1 MFEITD
7 KVAVVV
13 GASSGLGAD
22 AAMAYAQAGA
32 KVALLARRKNKL
44 DKLVADL
51 TGQGYDA
58 ISVTCDVTDEESVKE
73 AIATVIGHYGRIDI
87 LLNNAGVATSGG
99 VTNLK
104 REDWDWA
111 MATNLTGQ
119 YLVCKYVIPHMLE
132 QNYGKVV
139 NVASVNAKVAD
150 KEDVFIRHAYNA
162 SKAGVLGLTEGMAA
176 SYARYNITV
185 NAVGPGLFESE
196 MTEDTLMKSEAFMN
210 EYNRLTPANRP
221 GARGEL
227 NGTILYLSSDASS
240 YVTGQN
246 IYVDGGFSIV

>member
-7 KVAVVV
+7 KIAVVV

-22 AAMAYAQAGA
+22 AAIAYADAGA
-32 KVALLARRKNKL
+32 KVALLARRKAKL
-44 DKLVADL
+44 DHVVKEIQDK
-51 TGQGYDA
+51 GHEA
-58 ISVTCDVTDEESVKE
+58 IAVTCDVTDEENVKK
-73 AIATVIGHYGRIDI
+73 AIEEVISHYGRIDI
-87 LLNNAGVATSGG
+87 LLNNAGVAVSGG
-99 VTNLK
+99 VTDLK

-111 MATNLTGQ
+111 LATNLTGQ
-119 YLVCKYVIPHMLE
+119 YLVCKYVVPHMLE
-132 QNYGKVV
+132 QNYGKIV

-150 KEDVFIRHAYNA
+150 KDDVFIRHSYNA

-196 MTEDTLMKSEAFMN
+196 MTEDTLMKSEEFLKV
-210 EYNRLTPANRP
+210 YNHLTPASRP
-221 GARGEL
+221 GNRGEL

-240 YVTGQN
+240 YVTGQD
-246 IYVDGGFSIV
+246 IYVDGGFAIV

>member
-7 KVAVVV
+7 KIAVVV

-22 AAMAYAQAGA
+22 AAVAYADAGA
-32 KVALLARRKNKL
+32 KVALLARRKAKL
-44 DKLVADL
+44 DHVVKEIQDK
-51 TGQGYDA
+51 GHEA
-58 ISVTCDVTDEESVKE
+58 IAVTCDVTDEENVKK
-73 AIATVIGHYGRIDI
+73 AIEEVISHYGRIDI
-87 LLNNAGVATSGG
+87 LLNNAGVAVSGG
-99 VTNLK
+99 VTDLK

-111 MATNLTGQ
+111 LATNLTGQ
-119 YLVCKYVIPHMLE
+119 YLVCKYVVPHMLE
-132 QNYGKVV
+132 QNYGKIV

-150 KEDVFIRHAYNA
+150 KDDVFIRHSYNA

-196 MTEDTLMKSEAFMN
+196 MTEDTLMKSEEFLKV
-210 EYNRLTPANRP
+210 YNHLTPASRP
-221 GARGEL
+221 GNRGEL

-240 YVTGQN
+240 YVTGQD
-246 IYVDGGFSIV
+246 IYVDGGFAIV

>member
-7 KVAVVV
+7 KIAVVV

-22 AAMAYAQAGA
+22 AAIAYADAGA
-32 KVALLARRKNKL
+32 KVALLARRKAKL
-44 DKLVADL
+44 DHVVKEIQDK
-51 TGQGYDA
+51 GHEA
-58 ISVTCDVTDEESVKE
+58 IAVTCDVTDEENVKK
-73 AIATVIGHYGRIDI
+73 AIEEVVSHYGKIDI
-87 LLNNAGVATSGG
+87 LLNNAGVAVSGG
-99 VTNLK
+99 VTDLK

-111 MATNLTGQ
+111 LATNLTGQ

-132 QNYGKVV
+132 QNYGKIV

-150 KEDVFIRHAYNA
+150 KDDVFIRHSYNA

-196 MTEDTLMKSEAFMN
+196 MTEDTLMKSEEFLKG
-210 EYNRLTPANRP
+210 YNHLTPASRP
-221 GARGEL
+221 GNRGEL

-246 IYVDGGFSIV
+246 IYVDGGFAIV

>member
-7 KVAVVV
+7 KIAVVV

-22 AAMAYAQAGA
+22 AAVAYADAGA
-32 KVALLARRKNKL
+32 KVALLARRKAKL
-44 DKLVADL
+44 DHVVKEIQDK
-51 TGQGYDA
+51 GHEA
-58 ISVTCDVTDEESVKE
+58 IAVTCDVTDEENVKK
-73 AIATVIGHYGRIDI
+73 AIEEVISHYGRIDI
-87 LLNNAGVATSGG
+87 LLNNDGVAVSGG
-99 VTNLK
+99 VTDLK

-111 MATNLTGQ
+111 LATNLTGQ
-119 YLVCKYVIPHMLE
+119 YLVCKYVVPHMLE
-132 QNYGKVV
+132 QNYGKIV

-150 KEDVFIRHAYNA
+150 KDDVFIRHSYNA

-196 MTEDTLMKSEAFMN
+196 MTEDTLMKSEEFLKG
-210 EYNRLTPANRP
+210 YNHLTPASRP
-221 GARGEL
+221 GNSGEL
-227 NGTILYLSSDASS
+227 SGTIIYVSSDASS

-246 IYVDGGFSIV
+246 IYVDGGFAIV